1 MRAAGC
7 VSVATLYFGSFG
19 DGADNLAVGAL
30 LHHGYV
36 LYRDLFSHHFPFTYY
51 WVAGVVAV
59 AGKLLLAVRLS
70 IVIFQVVTLA
80 ITLLLSRNALPLGF
94 AYLLWRVL
102 SPFYLGNMVLYSA
115 FTGVALIAIFTLK

>member
-1 MRAAGC
+1 M
-7 VSVATLYFGSFG
+7 TLG
-19 DGADNLAVGAL
+19 
-30 LHHGYV
+30 
-36 LYRDLFSHHFPFTYY
+36 
-51 WVAGVVAV
+51 
-59 AGKLLLAVRLS
+59 
-70 IVIFQVVTLA
+70 